1 MRTFSVH
8 NHLMKER
15 FFLLLIALFLLASFA
30 HAQNPVSLSGMVQAK
45 ATKLPLSFA
54 NVLMKRS
61 VDRAFV
67 AGTISDEQGRFRF
80 SGILPGRYFLDI
92 SLLGY
97 LSQQQP
103 VFIGNLSQFLELKP
117 IVLEP
122 NTTTLSEII
131 VSSQPTG
138 VNDQMNKFS
147 FNVSEGIA
155 QA

>member
-1 MRTFSVH
+1 
-8 NHLMKER
+8 MKER
-15 FFLLLIALFLLASFA
+15 SFLLLIVLFLHGSFA
-30 HAQNPVSLSGMVQAK
+30 RGQNLVSVSGLVQAK
-45 ATKLPLSFA
+45 ATQLPLSFA

-61 VDRAFV
+61 VDSAFV

-117 IVLEP
+117 IALEP
-122 NTTTLSEII
+122 NATTLKEIV

-147 FNVSEGIA
+147 LMSVKA
-155 QA
+155 LPRQVVL